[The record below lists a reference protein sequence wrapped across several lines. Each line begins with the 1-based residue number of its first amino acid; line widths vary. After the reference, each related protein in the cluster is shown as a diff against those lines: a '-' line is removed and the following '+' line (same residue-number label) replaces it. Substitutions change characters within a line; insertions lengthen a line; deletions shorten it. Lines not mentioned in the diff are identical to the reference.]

1 MSIYV
6 NIGELVVSPKPT
18 VIETILGSCVSV
30 CLYSKTGAGGL
41 IHYSLP
47 ETNQKFSDIQEA
59 LKYGSYAV
67 PLLIEKLSEITG
79 ESPNQF
85 SAKIVG
91 GSSGLVDTKNLI
103 GTENVKI
110 AEKILK
116 NAGVTIV
123 SEDVGGNLGRKIKFH
138 AGTGRLQVAYLTEKI
153 KDVIAPNTN
162 WSEPSKSIEPKNLD
176 RKRKVLI
183 VDDSSTICNLLTKI
197 LSQDPHLEVIGSA
210 PNPVIAEKMISEL
223 KPDVITLDIHMPI
236 MDGVTF
242 LENYMRKSSLPV
254 VMITSISLEEGGK
267 VLKALEYGAVDYIQ
281 KPTMNEMK
289 TLAPIIREKVLNAS
303 FAKVRIN
310 KSGFTNKV
318 FVNTGEIDTHM
329 VLAIGA
335 STGGTEAIKD
345 VLTQLPKNIPPT
357 VIVQHIPPVFSKA
370 FAERLNTLC
379 PFEVKEAENGDEL
392 KPERVL
398 IAPGGKQMKVIS
410 KSGKYV
416 VEVNNDPPVN
426 RHAPSVDYLFDSVAD
441 VVGKKSVGVILTGM
455 GADGAKGL
463 LKMKQKGSKTIAQ
476 DELSCVVFGM
486 PREAIKIGAAD
497 MIVPLSEVSKNIINN
512 LSKRKAVA

>member
-30 CLYSKTGAGGL
+30 CLYTKSGAGGL

-47 ETNQKFSDIQEA
+47 ETHQKFNDIQDA
-59 LKYGSYAV
+59 LKYGNYAV
-67 PLLIEKLSEITG
+67 PLLIEQLAEVTG
-79 ESPNQF
+79 EQPSQF

-103 GTENVKI
+103 GTENVQI
-110 AEKILK
+110 AEKYLK
-116 NAGVTIV
+116 KFGINIV
-123 SEDVGGNLGRKIKFH
+123 SRDVGGNLGRKIKFH
-138 AGTGRLQVAYLTEKI
+138 TGNGRLQVAYLTEKI
-153 KDVIAPNTN
+153 KEVIAPNTN
-162 WSEPSKSIEPKNLD
+162 WTSPQPAPIKKTD
-176 RKRKVLI
+176 AKRRVLI
-183 VDDSSTICNLLTKI
+183 VDDSSTICTLLTKI
-197 LSQDPHLEVIGSA
+197 LSEDPHLEVVGSA
-210 PNPVIAEKMISEL
+210 PNPVIAEKMIQEL
-223 KPDVITLDIHMPI
+223 KPDVITLDIHMPV

-281 KPTMNEMK
+281 KPTMNELK

-303 FAKVRIN
+303 YAKVRIN
-310 KSGFTNKV
+310 KTGFTKISLGS
-318 FVNTGEIDTHM
+318 GEIDPHM
-329 VLAIGA
+329 ILAIGA

-370 FAERLNTLC
+370 FADRLNTLC
-379 PFEVKEAENGDEL
+379 PFEVKEAQNGDEL

-398 IAPGGKQMKVIS
+398 IAPGGKQMKILS
-410 KSGKYV
+410 RGSGYI
-416 VEVNNDPPVN
+416 VEVNDDPPLN
-426 RHAPSVDYLFDSVAD
+426 RHAPSVDYLFNSVAD

-497 MIVPLSEVSKNIINN
+497 IIAPLSEVSKNIVNN
-512 LSKRKAVA
+512 LTKRKAVA